1 MFNFYFLGASA
12 EESRKLALMNMRKAQ
27 ISRSEEKVT
36 DALKWDPRF
45 VAACPA
51 NVVKKSDCLRA
62 EVVDFCKYNSLFKSN
77 LKVVQRQFKQV
88 FSKVF
93 TVVFICLI
101 FNVIIRLF
109 IPLQSINICL

>member
-27 ISRSEEKVT
+27 VSRSEEKVN

-45 VAACPA
+45 VAACPP

-62 EVVDFCKYNSLFKSN
+62 EVVDFCKYNSLFKIN
-77 LKVVQRQFKQV
+77 LKLFKDSL
-88 FSKVF
+88 SKCF
-93 TVVFICLI
+93 LKCA
-101 FNVIIRLF
+101 
-109 IPLQSINICL
+109 Q